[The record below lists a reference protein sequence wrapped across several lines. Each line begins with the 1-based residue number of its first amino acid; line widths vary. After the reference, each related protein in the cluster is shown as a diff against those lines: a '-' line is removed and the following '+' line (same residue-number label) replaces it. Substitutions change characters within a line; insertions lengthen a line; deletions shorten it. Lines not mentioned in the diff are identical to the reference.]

1 MAVKP
6 RTGESLTAR
15 VTNLPRL
22 HAGRLGYSM
31 ANGDDER
38 GGSPNRQAHPNR
50 RNAELRDDLGLILEE
65 WQALSREEPWHIQ
78 PQRYGLDS
86 LHETMRAVLDVALGD
101 GGDKAASER
110 LVRAAAAHGDQRRVQ
125 AVGDDALLRE
135 YHALRT
141 ALWRYLQRAPMPAS
155 EALTAISR
163 VDLVITVATTAA
175 LRGYHRSDLAAS
187 PEWAVE
193 LLRHIATGSREIVD
207 AFGREGRRADGTYR
221 RSKP

>member
-1 MAVKP
+1 VP
-6 RTGESLTAR
+6 CSRR
-15 VTNLPRL
+15 QPPRL
-22 HAGRLGYSM
+22 GAVRLHCDM
-31 ANGDDER
+31 ANGDDDSR
-38 GGSPNRQAHPNR
+38 NSPDRLTHPNR

-86 LHETMRAVLDVALGD
+86 LHETIRAVLDVAIGD

-125 AVGDDALLRE
+125 AVGDDAVLRE

-141 ALWRYLQRAPMPAS
+141 AIWRYLLRAQMPES
-155 EALTAISR
+155 EALAAIAR

-175 LRGYHRSDLAAS
+175 LRGYHRADMPAS
-187 PEWAVE
+187 PEWADE
-193 LLRHIATGSREIVD
+193 LLRYIATGSHEIVD
-207 AFGREGRRADGTYR
+207 AFGREGRGPDSMHR
-221 RSKP
+221 RSRR